1 MDPLLLSGPEWLAVL
16 RIGIGL
22 WWLESW
28 RHKDKKAWFE
38 RNAGIDW
45 AASVA
50 AKHKWA
56 FVRRMFER
64 VVAPRPK
71 AMSYM
76 IVFAELAIGLGLV
89 LGFLDADRGR
99 RRAAA
104 QRVLPRADDPR
115 LGRAGSELVDDGRRG
130 RDHRHPGM
138 GALVHRPRHRLV
150 LGFASEEVRRGG
162 APADTAKP
170 DRPPH

>member
-1 MDPLLLSGPEWLAVL
+1 MEPLLLSGPEWLAVL

-50 AKHKWA
+50 ADHKWA

-71 AMSYM
+71 AMSYL
-76 IVFAELAIGLGLV
+76 IVLSELAIGLGLV
-89 LGFLDADRGR
+89 LGFLTPV
-99 RRAAA
+99 AAA
-104 QRVLPRADDPR
+104 
-115 LGRAGSELVDDGRRG
+115 
-130 RDHRHPGM
+130 
-138 GALVHRPRHRLV
+138 GALLLNAFYLV
-150 LGFASEEVRRGG
+150 LMIHDWAEQGQNWTMMVAEAVIIGTQSWEHWSIDHAIGWF
-162 APADTAKP
+162 
-170 DRPPH
+170 